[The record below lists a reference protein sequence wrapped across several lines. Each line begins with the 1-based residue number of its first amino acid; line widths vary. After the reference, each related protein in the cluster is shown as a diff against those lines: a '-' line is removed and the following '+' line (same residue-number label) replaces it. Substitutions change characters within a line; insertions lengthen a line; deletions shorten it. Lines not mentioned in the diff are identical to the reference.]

1 MVWMSDGRQRYIHYD
16 SLLISRL
23 VADSSSSI
31 VIDWCFCPVIA
42 TEGLLLSNVRPWII
56 APFLLDG
63 TISALMT
70 VSNLMSANSLFHCV
84 MHEVYL
90 DQKYTACRD

>member
-1 MVWMSDGRQRYIHYD
+1 MVWMSDGRERYIHYN

-31 VIDWCFCPVIA
+31 VIDWCFFPVIA
-42 TEGLLLSNVRPWII
+42 TEGLLLSKVRPWII

-63 TISALMT
+63 TMSALMT
-70 VSNLMSANSLFHCV
+70 VLKLMSANDPFNCV
-84 MHEVYL
+84 VQEVYL